1 MDITLSGNCGNY
13 YQASLSHSMEPGI
26 CVIARAVAKPG
37 NEEGLRKV
45 LNGMLSPT
53 RAEDGCSFYRLFEAR
68 EPGLFYFYELWRDE
82 AALNAHVG
90 SVHFKEMQLK
100 LKDLLLEPLEVSL
113 VREIGAE

>member
-1 MDITLSGNCGNY
+1 M
-13 YQASLSHSMEPGI
+13 QPGI

-37 NEEGLRKV
+37 NEGDLRKV
-45 LNGMLSPT
+45 LSEMLSPT
-53 RAEDGCSFYRLFEAR
+53 RAEDGCSFYRLFEPR

-90 SVHFKEMQLK
+90 SVHFKEMQRK
-100 LKDLLLEPLEVSL
+100 LKDLLLEPLEISL

>member
-1 MDITLSGNCGNY
+1 
-13 YQASLSHSMEPGI
+13 MEPEI
-26 CVIARAVAKPG
+26 CVIARAMAKPG
-37 NEEGLRKV
+37 NEDSLRKV

-53 RAEDGCSFYRLFEAR
+53 RAENGCSFYRLFEAR

-82 AALNAHVG
+82 AALNAHVA
-90 SVHFKEMQLK
+90 SAHFKEMQIK

>member
-1 MDITLSGNCGNY
+1 
-13 YQASLSHSMEPGI
+13 MEPGI
-26 CVIARAVAKPG
+26 CVIARAAAKPG
-37 NEEGLRKV
+37 NEENLRKV

-82 AALNAHVG
+82 AALNAHVD
-90 SVHFKEMQLK
+90 SVHFKEMQIR
-100 LKDLLLEPLEVSL
+100 LKDLLFEPLEVSL

>member
-1 MDITLSGNCGNY
+1 
-13 YQASLSHSMEPGI
+13 
-26 CVIARAVAKPG
+26 
-37 NEEGLRKV
+37 
-45 LNGMLSPT
+45 MLSPT

-82 AALNAHVG
+82 GSLNAHAE

-113 VREIGAE
+113 VREIGAESWGATVYEVVVILMPVGDRSFVSRLNSKTNVILLLAICDF